1 MAKKKFKLFSRNRI
15 IIPAQYGT
23 IERRVVYDDG
33 TIETSTEQVVLR
45 QAVDMPKGLADALVY
60 ETRSERILIEK
71 AKDAIVDGQKVLI
84 SAKYKTVTKQVI
96 KKVNRLPPQTGVKLI
111 KFFAKRSVRH
121 EIIQEL
127 KDDYQ
132 EEQLFEFGIFG
143 ANLWYWKEV
152 IVLLG
157 GALLSSPFQRFI
169 PKTD

>member
-1 MAKKKFKLFSRNRI
+1 MAKKKFKLFGRNRI

-33 TIETSTEQVVLR
+33 TVETSTEQVVLR
-45 QAVDMPKGLADALVY
+45 QAVDTHRGIADALVY
-60 ETRSERILIEK
+60 ETRSERVLVEK
-71 AKDAIVDGQKVLI
+71 AKERMVEGERVLLP
-84 SAKYKTVTKQVI
+84 AKYKTITKQVV
-96 KKVNRLPPQTGVKLI
+96 KKVDKLPPRTAVKLI
-111 KFFAKRSVRH
+111 KFFSARSVRH

-152 IVLLG
+152 VVLLG
-157 GALLSSPFQRFI
+157 GGLLRSPFQRFI
-169 PKTD
+169 PKE